1 MNEVFTV
8 RKAAARLKADPSTLR
23 KMLREGRLGGFR
35 VGSDWRIPQNDL
47 DAFIDRNRNSY
58 RPEQVPPAVKDED
71 ATDRTALTLADT
83 GDFEDWNAVKA
94 RPGQPVDDD
103 DDAYWVAA
111 AETTLDRL
119 TRGEERTITL
129 DQWEAR
135 HGLGG

>member
-1 MNEVFTV
+1 MYLMTPDEAAKELKVAPGTLRRWLRAGTF
-8 RKAAARLKADPSTLR
+8 KAAKTPA
-23 KMLREGRLGGFR
+23 G
-35 VGSDWRIPQNDL
+35 WRISENDL
-47 DAFIDRNRNSY
+47 EQFISARHTGQPLTRED
-58 RPEQVPPAVKDED
+58 KD
-71 ATDRTALTLADT
+71 ATDRAALALADT

-119 TRGEERTITL
+119 ARGEEGVITL

>member
-8 RKAAARLKADPSTLR
+8 REAAARLKADPSTLR

-47 DAFIDRNRNSY
+47 DAFIDRNRNY
-58 RPEQVPPAVKDED
+58 RPEPGSPAVEDED
-71 ATDRTALTLADT
+71 ATDRAALALADT

-94 RPGQPVDDD
+94 QPGQPVDDD